1 MLHHELVRR
10 FRLRVAAGATLGAAA
25 AFAALPAPARAQE
38 DPAKTRWVF
47 QGELTSVLSHGNS
60 EALTL
65 GLGTVIRRQWEK
77 DALRF
82 EAGAIRVET
91 GKITRKAVGTADAFT
106 VTRDVERTKTA
117 EALSARG
124 RYDRRISERVFA
136 FGGVDWLRNTFAGI
150 DSRFLVAVGGG
161 SKLAASDRT
170 RFSLSYAATYTFQQD
185 VVRNPFV
192 GTDFVGARAG
202 WELWRKVS
210 ASTVFESN
218 FTGDQNLR
226 DTEDRRFD
234 LTNALTVD
242 INDKLALKPSL
253 QLQWRNRPSLA
264 DVPLYAADGSAT
276 GAKVKAPLE
285 KLDTFFR
292 LALVLTF

>member
-1 MLHHELVRR
+1 MFRSASARR
-10 FRLRVAAGATLGAAA
+10 CGLRLAAA
-25 AFAALPAPARAQE
+25 AALAAAVLAPPPASAAAQE
-38 DPAKTRWVF
+38 DPAKIRWAF

-117 EALSARG
+117 EALFARG

-150 DSRFLVAVGGG
+150 DSRLLMAAGGG

-170 RFSLSYAATYTFQQD
+170 RLSLRYAATYTFQAD
-185 VVRNPFV
+185 VVKNPFV
-192 GTDFVGARAG
+192 GTDFVGVRVA
-202 WELWRKVS
+202 WELWRRVS
-210 ASTVFESN
+210 ASTVFESA

-226 DTEDRRFD
+226 DTDDLRVD

-242 INDKLALKPSL
+242 VNDKLALKPSL
-253 QLQWRNRPSLA
+253 QLLWRNRPSLS
-264 DVPLYAADGSAT
+264 DVPLYATDGSAT

-285 KLDTFFR
+285 ELDTFFR
-292 LALVLTF
+292 LALVLRL